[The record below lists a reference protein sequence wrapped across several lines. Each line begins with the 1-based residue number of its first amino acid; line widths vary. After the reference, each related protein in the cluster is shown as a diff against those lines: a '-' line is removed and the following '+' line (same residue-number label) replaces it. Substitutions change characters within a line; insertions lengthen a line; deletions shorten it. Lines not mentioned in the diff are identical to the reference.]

1 MGKSP
6 LIKFLN
12 LRNLLAGVARNRDG
26 ATAIEYGLI
35 AALIFLAIVVSVNLF
50 ADSMGNMFN
59 TIANNVE
66 PAL

>member
-1 MGKSP
+1 